1 MNIYTHQV
9 VSSSRK
15 GGNKKKYRQDFEL
28 AEMQKQERK
37 GRYREEEDDDDED
50 EDEEEQ

>member
-9 VSSSRK
+9 VSSSKK
-15 GGNKKKYRQDFEL
+15 GGNMKKYRQDFEL

-37 GRYREEEDDDDED
+37 GRYHQEEEDDD